1 MTGIHIFDQIYNNIV
16 FFAQNGYWLA
26 HSLF

>member
-1 MTGIHIFDQIYNNIV
+1 MTGIHIFDQVINNLI
-16 FFAQNGYWLA
+16 FFQQNGYWLA